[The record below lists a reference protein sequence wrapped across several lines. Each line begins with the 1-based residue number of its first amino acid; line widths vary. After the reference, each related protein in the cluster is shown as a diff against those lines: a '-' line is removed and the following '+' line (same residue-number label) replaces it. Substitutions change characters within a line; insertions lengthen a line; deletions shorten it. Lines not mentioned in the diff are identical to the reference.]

1 MELNLNQNN
10 QNEFLSILEL
20 LNTYTKE
27 ELKDILGVFKSE
39 IKEITQSLLKASSEN
54 QNEAAGHLCHQ
65 LKGVF
70 LSLNLD
76 NLSKLTVEIEN
87 CFKLNNT
94 QDAKEKIKKLNQSI
108 GELLLFLEHQGW
120 FKD

>member
-1 MELNLNQNN
+1 MLGK
-10 QNEFLSILEL
+10 FFK
-20 LNTYTKE
+20 YK
-27 ELKDILGVFKSE
+27 LKVEHFKFM
-39 IKEITQSLLKASSEN
+39 
-54 QNEAAGHLCHQ
+54 
-65 LKGVF
+65 KGVF